1 MNDDVNA
8 YFSYCDTLY
17 WEHQLHKQIDVVDM
31 NNEYGRLIRRIT
43 ALTENI
49 KLSVLQIQIYL
60 NI

>member
-1 MNDDVNA
+1 
-8 YFSYCDTLY
+8 
-17 WEHQLHKQIDVVDM
+17 M

-60 NI
+60 NIWKIL